1 MDHTAP
7 STMIAPTIANAAR
20 RQASTPTRPKT
31 TGTTYAPCGRVRVIK
46 VVPTPKTASENHAPR
61 IVRASRYA
69 TMPNA
74 VSIVSKKK
82 VSSVMMC
89 FTCTNGSNEAIKISE
104 TTNAPTRG
112 DKSRAVK

>member
-1 MDHTAP
+1 
-7 STMIAPTIANAAR
+7 
-20 RQASTPTRPKT
+20 
-31 TGTTYAPCGRVRVIK
+31 
-46 VVPTPKTASENHAPR
+46 
-61 IVRASRYA
+61 
-69 TMPNA
+69 MPNA

-82 VSSVMMC
+82 VCSVMMC